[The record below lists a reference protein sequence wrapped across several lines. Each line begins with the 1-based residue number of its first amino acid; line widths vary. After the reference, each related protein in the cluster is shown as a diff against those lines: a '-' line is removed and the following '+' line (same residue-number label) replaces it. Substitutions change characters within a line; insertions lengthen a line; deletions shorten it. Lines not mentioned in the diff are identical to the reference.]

1 MGAVQPLATRCNS
14 RDTTVQTT
22 QIRKAAFTERP
33 VWSTF
38 ESFVLRDL
46 GAIVLLES
54 ARSGHPLTLSSVN
67 LAIETL
73 NL

>member
-1 MGAVQPLATRCNS
+1 MRLGVIVGTQPYRQC
-14 RDTTVQTT
+14 

-54 ARSGHPLTLSSVN
+54 AISGPLVTPQIRDAPLQHGIS
-67 LAIETL
+67 E
-73 NL
+73 